1 MHSFCEFF
9 AECQDII
16 RQCLKVRPQSRP
28 HLEDILNHA
37 WMTIPLDPPQT
48 SPSPSISPSPS
59 PSLSPSHSPSS
70 SASGHPPVST
80 NCPTEN
86 ANQTVAAASPTSP
99 ATQAVTANSIKADAK
114 MSKPSTTNT
123 TSTTSKKSDELP
135 PVNVNVNVTVSVA
148 AESVSSTGQSGASME
163 STPPPYL

>member
-1 MHSFCEFF
+1 M
-9 AECQDII
+9 I

-70 SASGHPPVST
+70 SASGHPPAT
-80 NCPTEN
+80 NCTTEATNQQPSSAAPPVTLAVPVVPT
-86 ANQTVAAASPTSP
+86 AA
-99 ATQAVTANSIKADAK
+99 SIKADAK
-114 MSKPSTTNT
+114 MNKPTASTG
-123 TSTTSKKSDELP
+123 KKSDELP

-148 AESVSSTGQSGASME
+148 SESVSSTGQSGASME
-163 STPPPYL
+163 SSPPPYL